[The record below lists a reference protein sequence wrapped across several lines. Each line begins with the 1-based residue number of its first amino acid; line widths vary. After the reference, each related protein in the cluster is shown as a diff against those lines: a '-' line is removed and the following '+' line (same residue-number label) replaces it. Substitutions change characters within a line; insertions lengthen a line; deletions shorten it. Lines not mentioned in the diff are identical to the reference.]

1 MVENVFELCAHVGSI
16 PSSSPQTVTFGCFSA
31 WQDFYQA
38 LYTQSQAQFDTYV
51 GSGTILN
58 NYAHIFD
65 VSCQSSCKALTD
77 LTAVAIEIV
86 SGRRMFVLC
95 DRFRSR

>member
-1 MVENVFELCAHVGSI
+1 MA
-16 PSSSPQTVTFGCFSA
+16 
-31 WQDFYQA
+31 QDFYQA

-65 VSCQSSCKALTD
+65 VSR
-77 LTAVAIEIV
+77 VAYTPQLVDNSDWTE
-86 SGRRMFVLC
+86 LL
-95 DRFRSR
+95 DD

>member
-1 MVENVFELCAHVGSI
+1 MYRYRWR
-16 PSSSPQTVTFGCFSA
+16 PSSHVLVASLVA
-31 WQDFYQA
+31 QDFYQA

-65 VSCQSSCKALTD
+65 VSLSIYLPAFRHFGL
-77 LTAVAIEIV
+77 
-86 SGRRMFVLC
+86 GRAAGPL
-95 DRFRSR
+95 D